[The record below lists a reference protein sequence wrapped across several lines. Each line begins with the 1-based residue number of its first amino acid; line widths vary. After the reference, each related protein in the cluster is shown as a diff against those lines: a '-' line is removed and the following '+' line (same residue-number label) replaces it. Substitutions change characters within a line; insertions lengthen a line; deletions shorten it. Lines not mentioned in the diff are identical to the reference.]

1 MAERWVE
8 ACRAD
13 AIGEEDV
20 LRFDEG
26 ERTFAI
32 YHATGGGFY
41 ATDGYCTHEQTHLA
55 EGFVFDDVIECPMH
69 LGQFNFKTGEA
80 VGGPVCV
87 NLRTYPVKVEGGK
100 VFIDIG

>member
-1 MAERWVE
+1 MAEHWVE

-13 AIGEEDV
+13 EIDEEDV
-20 LRFDEG
+20 RRFDEG

-32 YHATGGGFY
+32 YHATGGAFF
-41 ATDGYCTHEQTHLA
+41 ATDGFCTHEQTHLA

-80 VGGPVCV
+80 AGGPVCV
-87 NLRTYPVKVEGGK
+87 NLRTYPVKVEDGK
-100 VFIDIG
+100 VFVDIG